1 MFRILV
7 LTVLVLVASC
17 KNSNIK
23 SGDFVRFEKSSSCFT
38 KVVAI
43 KDGDMAEVE
52 IKGQTQTIS
61 LKDYVSCSPTQSES
75 MSASFTSPT
84 TDSLNKK

>member
-1 MFRILV
+1 MSRILA
-7 LTVLVLVASC
+7 LTVLALVASC

-38 KVVAI
+38 KVIAI
-43 KDGDMAEVE
+43 KEGDMADVE
-52 IKGQTQTIS
+52 MNGQAKTIS
-61 LKDYVSCSPTQSES
+61 LKDYVVCEPTQSES
-75 MSASFTSPT
+75 LEANFTSPT

>member
-1 MFRILV
+1 MFRLLIV
-7 LTVLVLVASC
+7 AVLVVAASC

-38 KVVAI
+38 KIITI
-43 KDGDMAEVE
+43 KDGDMAEVD

-61 LKDYVSCSPTQSES
+61 LKDYVVCTPTQSES
-75 MSASFTSPT
+75 MNTNFTSPT